1 MRDFAKY
8 IILIIAVILCSACSK
23 DEFNKTPV
31 SVSFAARY
39 TPFKTFD
46 VSSVGTKAQPDPAQP
61 TDLEKKIVSAYFLV
75 FNGTGDNAEIA
86 ECRTISDI
94 TDNTIPTQTV
104 YNVNGQDVDFTV
116 CYIANVTEEFA
127 KSIKKLGDIKTK
139 QYSITYSNVAASN
152 TWGIPTLDEE
162 ECFPMF
168 GMATYNGTQE
178 TTIEV
183 PFERLFAKV
192 YVNISL
198 SMDKGIWQNL
208 TIPPYFRL
216 DKYEIVNLPTKLVLA
231 KSVESGNVIEGCQS
245 AWYNDSKSFKSYSS
259 NLSGSVNIFDKE
271 ASNLGDITGGLIGT
285 QRVHEYEITL
295 YVPEYA
301 LMPSVTSNTSELN
314 KPNQIV
320 SGTYPVHM
328 KLKGVI
334 HQPDLEDAEFNYTI
348 YLGHNA
354 TNSFSFCR
362 NTQYNNILTINGVNN
377 AILGSDKRVE
387 YKGCNLA
394 DINNTGTYNPANCY
408 IISKPGRYIIPTF
421 KGNTSEI
428 LKGKVDANSIVD
440 INGSGNTV
448 SNLKVATD
456 ANGKDCIVFDVNM
469 SVSDDGV
476 TTTAV
481 SGGNKLLTLK
491 DNTGKIIWSWHLWFC
506 VDGSRPDKDDNME
519 KYPNDNG
526 NFNGYYVMNRP
537 LGSIENNGFNI
548 GSLLNLNIW
557 AGGLFYQWGRKDPIL
572 SVADNNKGTGA
583 SWSNSVSNPQRFYTD
598 WSDNLADIGWSE
610 NKSKND
616 PCPPGYKVP
625 ASDVWRS
632 KNLDVDQTLGIY
644 ELTDANKYTYSVS
657 TATGDN
663 APSNYVFYTYPGYY
677 DNDGVKVVSSSVDK
691 EIMTPSGDIISTYG
705 KPEKKET
712 ISPLSSLV
720 TPKQFRNIRF
730 KFKHSVSNGACW
742 ANDKN
747 SLLYGY
753 SKFDTGA
760 TGILG
765 SLLSTYEIVQCEYQ
779 TGTVEMYT
787 ERRQTG
793 TIPFFG
799 TPIYTT
805 YYIYTGNVIWNE
817 NWKTLSASDI
827 SASSFTAE
835 RLKIKS
841 DLDAYL
847 EDNIQSE
854 GSYLYNR
861 GNNFSASFGLNVR
874 CVRE

>member
-8 IILIIAVILCSACSK
+8 ILIIAVILCSACSK
-23 DEFNKTPV
+23 DEFNKTPD
-31 SVSFAARY
+31 SVTFAARY

-75 FNGTGDNAEIA
+75 FNGTEENAEIA
-86 ECRTISDI
+86 ECRTISYI
-94 TDNTIPTQTV
+94 TENTIPTQTV

-116 CYIANVTEEFA
+116 CYLANVTEEFA
-127 KSIKKLGDIKTK
+127 KSIKKLGDIRTK

-152 TWGIPTLDEE
+152 TWGIPTLDGEK
-162 ECFPMF
+162 CFPMF
-168 GMATYNGTQE
+168 GMATYYRNTYDENQQ
-178 TTIEV
+178 TTVEV

-198 SMDKGIWQNL
+198 SMDKGTWQNL
-208 TIPPYFRL
+208 TVPPYFRL

-245 AWYNDSKSFKSYSS
+245 AWYNDSKSFESYSS
-259 NLSGSVNIFDKE
+259 NLSESVNIFDTE

-328 KLKGVI
+328 KLNGVI

-362 NTQYNNILTINGVNN
+362 NTQYNNILTINDVNN

-387 YKGCNLA
+387 YKGRNLA

-469 SVSDDGV
+469 SVSDNTV
-476 TTTAV
+476 TTTSV
-481 SGGNKLLTLK
+481 SAGNKLITLK
-491 DNTGKIIWSWHLWFC
+491 DNSGKIIWSWHLWFC
-506 VDGSRPDKDDNME
+506 VDATRPDNSE
-519 KYPNDNG
+519 QLHP
-526 NFNGYYVMNRP
+526 YVDSVSTSITHLMMNRP
-537 LGSIENNGFNI
+537 LGAIDYFE
-548 GSLLNLNIW
+548 LDYLNLGIPAW
-557 AGGLFYQWGRKDPIL
+557 TDGLFYQWGRKDPFLLKTNSDNSQEVYNYQATGGTLPNSI
-572 SVADNNKGTGA
+572 SYPSIFYGDWGGHDGWTGANNKKT
-583 SWSNSVSNPQRFYTD
+583 YT
-598 WSDNLADIGWSE
+598 
-610 NKSKND
+610 D

-625 ASDVWRS
+625 NKTVWKKYS
-632 KNLDVDQTLGIY
+632 A
-644 ELTDANKYTYSVS
+644 TDAEKTFAFIFPQYFPYDLQLTIDLKNNILYTSNGSVQANGKLTKTRNADFTYDSGSKEFLKGIKVLGKEIASEKYTNVVVEVKAIADYGSYWTNSDFMTLYEHLSADLSSVNWTDIS
-657 TATGDN
+657 
-663 APSNYVFYTYPGYY
+663 SVE
-677 DNDGVKVVSSSVDK
+677 KVVRIVKYKMKKNNYKVSWSGITENWDK
-691 EIMTPSGDIISTYG
+691 EWSDYKEGSTLDGIG
-705 KPEKKET
+705 KLA
-712 ISPLSSLV
+712 IY
-720 TPKQFRNIRF
+720 
-730 KFKHSVSNGACW
+730 
-742 ANDKN
+742 AN
-747 SLLYGY
+747 L
-753 SKFDTGA
+753 F
-760 TGILG
+760 
-765 SLLSTYEIVQCEYQ
+765 
-779 TGTVEMYT
+779 TGTS
-787 ERRQTG
+787 
-793 TIPFFG
+793 I
-799 TPIYTT
+799 
-805 YYIYTGNVIWNE
+805 
-817 NWKTLSASDI
+817 L
-827 SASSFTAE
+827 
-835 RLKIKS
+835 S
-841 DLDAYL
+841 DLAL
-847 EDNIQSE
+847 SKERENKS
-854 GSYLYNR
+854 L
-861 GNNFSASFGLNVR
+861 GLQVR
-874 CVRE
+874 CVNE

>member
-8 IILIIAVILCSACSK
+8 ILVIAAIICSACSK
-23 DEFNKTPV
+23 DEFNKTPD
-31 SVSFAARY
+31 SVTFAARY
-39 TPFKTFD
+39 TPFKTYD
-46 VSSVGTKAQPDPAQP
+46 VSNNGTKALPDPDVP

-75 FNGTGDNAEIA
+75 FNGTEDDAKVV
-86 ECRTISDI
+86 ECRTITVN
-94 TDNTIPTQTV
+94 TDNNTIPNQHV
-104 YNVNGQDVDFTV
+104 YNVINGLSFTV
-116 CYIANVTEEFA
+116 CYIANVTETFA
-127 KSIKKLGDIKTK
+127 KSIQTLSDLKTK
-139 QYSITYSNVAASN
+139 QYSITYSNDADDAASN
-152 TWGIPTLDEE
+152 TWGIPTLGEE
-162 ECFPMF
+162 KCFPMF
-168 GMATYNGTQE
+168 GMATYDGTSQ
-178 TTIEV
+178 TVQVV
-183 PFERLFAKV
+183 PLERLFAKV
-192 YVNISL
+192 CVNLQTDLGTAIT
-198 SMDKGIWQNL
+198 DA
-208 TIPPYFRL
+208 PYFRL
-216 DKYEIVNLPTKLVLA
+216 DKYDIVNLPTKLVLA
-231 KSVESGNVIEGCQS
+231 ESVKSGDVIEES
-245 AWYNDSKSFKSYSS
+245 AWRGNAESFNSYFKEI
-259 NLSGSVNIFDKE
+259 SGSVYIYRKSNDILNNITDLF
-271 ASNLGDITGGLIGT
+271 GT
-285 QRVHEYEITL
+285 TKTQEYDITL

-301 LMPSVTSNTSELN
+301 LNPKDPNSKNDELN
-314 KPNQIV
+314 KPDQIV
-320 SGTYPVHM
+320 GGTYPVHM
-328 KLKGVI
+328 KLKGLI
-334 HQPDLEDAEFNYTI
+334 HHKDYQDSEFNYTI

-354 TNSFSFCR
+354 KNSFSFCR
-362 NTQYNNILTINGVNN
+362 NTQYNNTLTIKGFNN
-377 AILGSDKRVE
+377 AILGSDQRVE
-387 YKGCNLA
+387 YKGYNLA

-421 KGNTSEI
+421 KGNTSQI
-428 LKGKVDANSIVD
+428 LKGNGTSVID
-440 INGSGNTV
+440 INGSGNTINILGI
-448 SNLKVATD
+448 SKD
-456 ANGKDCIVFDVNM
+456 ANGTDCIVFDVNM
-469 SVSDDGV
+469 TVSNNTV
-476 TTTAV
+476 TRSDV
-481 SGGNKLLTLK
+481 SGGNKLITLK
-491 DNTGKIIWSWHLWFC
+491 DNNGNIIWSWHLWFC

-519 KYPNDNG
+519 KYPNDKG
-526 NFNGYYVMNRP
+526 VFNGYYVMNRP
-537 LGSIENNGFNI
+537 LGSIVNNGFNI

-632 KNLDVDQTLGIY
+632 KNPDVDQVLATY
-644 ELTDANKYTYSVS
+644 ELTDADKYAYSTS

-677 DNDGVKVVSSSVDK
+677 DNEGVKVASSSVDK
-691 EIMTPSGDIISTYG
+691 EIMTPLGDTISTYG
-705 KPEKKET
+705 KPEPQE
-712 ISPLSSLV
+712 SVLPLSGLV

-730 KFKHSVSNGACW
+730 KFKHTVSNGACW

-765 SLLSTYEIVQCEYQ
+765 SLLSSYEIVQCEYQ
-779 TGTVEMYT
+779 TGTVDMYT

-793 TIPFFG
+793 TIPFLG

-805 YYIYTGNVIWNE
+805 YYIYPGTVTWNKD
-817 NWKTLSASDI
+817 WKTLSASDI
-827 SASSFTAE
+827 SAIGFASE

-841 DLDAYL
+841 DLDTYL

-854 GSYLYNR
+854 GAYLYNR